1 MEMVRKPTRCNEKS
15 EQEMMQQ
22 IVYNLLLY
30 LPLKQLEVKNG
41 STIRDIVKKARR
53 SYLEGNKKDIDLQD
67 LELLEACLD
76 EKSGISD
83 IGEARMYYA
92 SFNKDVNDLVS
103 RGVDRKQAEGI
114 VNPEVLVTVVFVYDG
129 SEKQGLKRNLCFTF
143 RGTPG
148 RAWIDNADMESSCTG
163 SFQKDRYVFE
173 SLSKIGELAMIDAQD
188 TLQLMYE
195 GKDAIARKC
204 RRLIAEGRV
213 WLAGHS
219 KGGLLAVLVKC
230 IFPELNAVCFA
241 NDAPGPP
248 PEFIQ
253 ELLVYRGEAWLEKV
267 CSEIFSINSYKDLVH
282 AIGYT
287 DRSGY
292 FAKNVLFL
300 GAPELDR
307 RFGTGAMD
315 YHYIRQLLRIGADGR
330 VHLQPRTLREGALV
344 EIVKDISHDLMH
356 KAPQSRAEPMHVL
369 LAAVQFGYAKKKP
382 YDYRLWDYFKLGAY
396 TGPGSW
402 ELLCQGSVNSIE
414 WLRKELIAMKYRA
427 THPNAVCEVLRAEW
441 KAARLA
447 MEEELLHLKQWK
459 RAGERVKLYI
469 NRTKLVIRGELACG
483 SLFSGEPEG
492 FSLLAHD
499 RLNRGL
505 LELFK
510 QGVVYS
516 RNSTKQMCET
526 LTDAAILSS
535 LRWSGHQLFT
545 PSGFVAQGKLRLS
558 LKEPKNLSLDWSKFA
573 DGRAALRRRYSE
585 MEEVL
590 GSCDLDCYPLLS
602 IDAGTSYPWKMA
614 ELLRVQHESEL
625 RNGLA
630 SLIQDRQQLKA
641 CILECCG
648 VSSLDEL
655 ETDIPGKRPLLRIA
669 KQVLYDAREIEGILL
684 NYAARLEKGFREQF
698 VLLGQHESTGQGGS
712 FETAAFLQS
721 GNESTVSAMA
731 AGEVGEAGIDYA
743 AAEYALACAADVSL
757 HCGSLLRD
765 IEQLNERLSC
775 LRYISVSR
783 DGLSE
788 LSRLLGSWKSQ
799 QEEYREALGSYV
811 MRCRETEEQFC
822 GRCAG
827 IASE

>member
-1 MEMVRKPTRCNEKS
+1 MRERTGHIPS
-15 EQEMMQQ
+15 EQETMQQ
-22 IVYNLLLY
+22 IIYNLVLY
-30 LPLKQLEVKNG
+30 LPLSKLDFQEKNP
-41 STIRDIVKKARR
+41 SIRTITETARK
-53 SYLEGNKKDIDLQD
+53 SYNNGNKHGIDLHD

-92 SFNKDVNDLVS
+92 SFNKDVNELVA

-219 KGGLLAVLVKC
+219 KGGLFAVLVKC

-241 NDAPGPP
+241 DDAPGPP
-248 PEFIQ
+248 PEFIR
-253 ELLVYRGEAWLEKV
+253 ELLVYRGEAWLEKAR
-267 CSEIFSINSYKDLVH
+267 SEIFSINSYKDLVH

-287 DRSGY
+287 DGSGY
-292 FAKNVLFL
+292 FAKNVLLL

-307 RFGTGAMD
+307 RSGTGAMD

-330 VHLQPRTLREGALV
+330 VHLQPRTRREGALV

-356 KAPQSRAEPMHVL
+356 KAPRSRAEPMHVL

-402 ELLCQGSVNSIE
+402 ELLCQGNVNSIE

-427 THPNAVCEVLRAEW
+427 SHPSAVCEVLRAEW

-447 MEEELLHLKQWK
+447 MEEEILHLQQWK

-469 NRTKLVIRGELACG
+469 NRTKLVIRGELGCG
-483 SLFSGEPEG
+483 SLFSGEPES

-499 RLNRGL
+499 SLNRGL

-510 QGVVYS
+510 QGVLYS

-526 LTDAAILSS
+526 LTDTAILSS

-558 LKEPKNLSLDWSKFA
+558 LKDPKNLSLDWSQFA
-573 DGRAALRRRYSE
+573 DGRAALRRQYSD

-590 GSCDLDCYPLLS
+590 GSCELDGYPLLS

-648 VSSLDEL
+648 ITSLAEL
-655 ETDIPGKRPLLRIA
+655 ETDIPGKRPLLRMA

-698 VLLGQHESTGQGGS
+698 VLLGAQESAGQGVA
-712 FETAAFLQS
+712 FDTVAFLQS
-721 GNESTVSAMA
+721 GSESAVSAVA

-743 AAEYALACAADVSL
+743 AAEHALACAADVSL
-757 HCGSLLRD
+757 YCGSLLRD
-765 IEQLNERLSC
+765 IEALNERLSR
-775 LRYISVSR
+775 LHYVSVSR

-799 QEEYREALGSYV
+799 QEEYREALGNYV
-811 MRCRETEEQFC
+811 MHCRETEERFSA
-822 GRCAG
+822 RCAG
-827 IASE
+827 IAAK